1 MRIGKASTM
10 TPMEDA
16 LLQEAQRRFGEQVW
30 VVRGLRTAVA
40 ALAQR
45 QAAGD
50 AGAGAELSTRL
61 AELHRAEARQAR
73 WAEIVHQARIPRLWQ
88 QKEALRAGEE
98 WDARQLAVVQQVYR
112 AVPSALVEGQL
123 RDLMQHL
130 TGVQTMIDHVQHL
143 LDAPDQGRGPSWDD
157 AP

>member
-1 MRIGKASTM
+1 M
-10 TPMEDA
+10 TPQEDA
-16 LLQEAQRRFGEQVW
+16 LLQEVQRRFGEQVW

-50 AGAGAELSTRL
+50 TAVAGELSTTL
-61 AELHRAEARQAR
+61 AELQHAEVRQAE
-73 WAEIVHQARIPRLWQ
+73 WAEIVRRARIPRLWE

-98 WDARQLAVVQQVYR
+98 RDARQLAVVQQVYR
-112 AVPSALVEGQL
+112 AVPSAPVEAQLCDLV
-123 RDLMQHL
+123 RHL
-130 TGVQTMIDHVQHL
+130 TGVQTMIDEIQHR
-143 LDAPDQGRGPSWDD
+143 LDAPPRPRRRSSDD

>member
-1 MRIGKASTM
+1 VGEATTM
-10 TPMEDA
+10 TPAEDA
-16 LLQEAQRRFGEQVW
+16 LLQEVQRRFGEQVW

-50 AGAGAELSTRL
+50 TGVGAELSATL
-61 AELHRAEARQAR
+61 AELQGAEARQAL
-73 WAEIVHQARIPRLWQ
+73 WAEAVRRAHIPRLWE

-112 AVPSALVEGQL
+112 AVPSAPVEAQL
-123 RDLMQHL
+123 RDLVRHII
-130 TGVQTMIDHVQHL
+130 GVHTMIDQVQRL
-143 LDAPDQGRGPSWDD
+143 LDAPDQGGRLPWDD